1 MRRLMIVL
9 GVVVGVAVVRRWR
22 VEQSERELGL
32 TSA

>member
-9 GVVVGVAVVRRWR
+9 GVVVGVAAVREWR
-22 VEQSERELGL
+22 LRQSERELHL